1 MKLTQADI
9 KAVEVNLAAL
19 KVAKL
24 MGGSTSDGA
33 PLAGLKYS
41 DRQMKSV
48 FVTEFKTWNQRL

>member
-1 MKLTQADI
+1 MKRSQSEV
-9 KAVEVNLAAL
+9 KAVEINLAAL

-41 DRQMKSV
+41 DRPMKSV
-48 FVTEFKTWNQRL
+48 FVAQYKTWNAKS